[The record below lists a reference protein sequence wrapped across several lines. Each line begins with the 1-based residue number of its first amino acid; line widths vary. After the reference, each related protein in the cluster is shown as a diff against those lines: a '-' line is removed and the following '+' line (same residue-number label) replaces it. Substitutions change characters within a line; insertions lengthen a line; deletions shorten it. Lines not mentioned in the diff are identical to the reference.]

1 MEDTSLTGVYGK
13 KEIQSTSKKYV
24 FGSIN
29 INKDNEAFTNV
40 AEFPLIMHSL
50 CQDVQKQMANL
61 GTKNPKQQEKY
72 RRDAEN
78 C

>member
-40 AEFPLIMHSL
+40 AEIPLILHSL
-50 CQDVQKQMANL
+50 CQDVQK
-61 GTKNPKQQEKY
+61 
-72 RRDAEN
+72 
-78 C
+78 